1 MEERVEEEE
10 EHDGGR
16 RGLGEERRGTE
27 AEGGGAIGEWESEE
41 SESGEKQ
48 GRG

>member
-1 MEERVEEEE
+1 MEEEE
-10 EHDGGR
+10 RDAGG

-27 AEGGGAIGEWESEE
+27 AEAGGAIGESEWEG
-41 SESGEKQ
+41 SESGVKR